1 MHLTLLESHR
11 SVFQPAECALV
22 SLLAHAGVVWLAV
35 SATAGGTQLPTD
47 EREARVFFLLPPDRV
62 DVRARQ
68 MERLQWGLLGQDLEN
83 GRLQVGLGE
92 SRPFE
97 TPAGGVRGSR
107 HRAGARGQLPFGPV
121 PEFVPDSVFSVL
133 QVDQIVERYATSAA
147 PIYPPDLLKIGAE
160 GQVLASYVVD
170 TMGMVDTTSIRI
182 EQSDDPRFTASVRDA
197 LRLMRFRPARRQGNK
212 VRQLVEQGFRFH
224 IVPPAQM
231 AKQVSLLQPLS
242 PRSRPHPGAAGPT
255 RTAPGQA

>member
-1 MHLTLLESHR
+1 MQLTLLQSHR
-11 SVFQPAECALV
+11 SVFQAAECALV
-22 SLLAHAGVVWLAV
+22 SVLAHAGVVWLAV
-35 SATAGGTQLPTD
+35 SGTAGGAQLPTD

-62 DVRARQ
+62 DVRSRQ
-68 MERLQWGLLGQDLEN
+68 MERFQWGLLGQDLED

-92 SRPFE
+92 GRPFE
-97 TPAGGVRGSR
+97 TLARGVRGRR
-107 HRAGARGQLPFGPV
+107 HRSGARGHLPFGPV

-170 TMGMVDTTSIRI
+170 TLGMVDTTSVQI

-197 LRLMRFRPARRQGNK
+197 LGLMRFRPARRGGKK
-212 VRQLVEQGFRFH
+212 VRQLVEQSFRFH
-224 IVPPAQM
+224 IVPPTQM
-231 AKQVSLLQPLS
+231 AKQVSALE
-242 PRSRPHPGAAGPT
+242 
-255 RTAPGQA
+255 RTGQLPSSGG